1 MKKPKIPG
9 KAHLASA
16 HHHGKETE
24 KQLCF
29 SEPRLRK
36 VGRAQ
41 RLSWQLVGTALGWE
55 CWAGRVQNLIG
66 GVVILPVSTEA
77 QGETAFLMGGPL
89 AR

>member
-1 MKKPKIPG
+1 MKKPKVPG

-16 HHHGKETE
+16 HHRVKETE

-36 VGRAQ
+36 VGGAQ
-41 RLSWQLVGTALGWE
+41 RLSWQLVGTALRWE
-55 CWAGRVQNLIG
+55 SLIG
-66 GVVILPVSTEA
+66 GIVILPVSTEA